1 LIYKNSDIK
10 TAERSGIDDKNTIYL
25 KTLDLKEKHKNKSTN
40 IYKLKVIDKTKMR
53 NLKKNLKQK
62 LRFRK

>member
-25 KTLDLKEKHKNKSTN
+25 KTLDLKEKHKNKK
-40 IYKLKVIDKTKMR
+40 Y
-53 NLKKNLKQK
+53 
-62 LRFRK
+62 